1 MPIMMETASSDGLAG
16 FEIAKASLA
25 CAMGLPGS
33 ENLDR
38 DACLAWLDKAAA
50 WTWQPADLENSA
62 IEQVT
67 AREYGGHFSDAP
79 QTNPG
84 RSAQKRIPPRSC
96 PINKNEK
103 EHK

>member
-1 MPIMMETASSDGLAG
+1 MMETASSDGLAG

-50 WTWQPADLENSA
+50 WTWQPADLDKSE
-62 IEQVT
+62 IDQVT
-67 AREYGGHFSDAP
+67 TKTYVGHFSDAP
-79 QTNPG
+79 QLTPVV
-84 RSAQKRIPPRSC
+84 PPRSESR
-96 PINKNEK
+96 PGLAP
-103 EHK
+103 